1 MDAGKW
7 APYSEQLTVNEQS
20 VAILNE
26 KMSLSLSYH
35 NGDEFQQV
43 NVGGI
48 NRSWFLPAYI

>member
-35 NGDEFQQV
+35 NGDEFQWV
-43 NVGGI
+43 NIGGI
-48 NRSWFLPAYI
+48 NHS